1 MNEKI
6 TAVEGHAEKIPSER
20 EVAGRFEKILA
31 GREFSELQKVEDE
44 DGLYVWDVQTT
55 DDDGDRVD
63 ICYKRAGTSATGV
76 IEISAIHQALYTSDG
91 IPCGAGT
98 QFEYIDGRWK
108 ETV

>member
-6 TAVEGHAEKIPSER
+6 TAVEGHAERIPSER
-20 EVAGRFEKILA
+20 EVAVRFEKILD

-44 DGLYVWDVQTT
+44 GGLYVWDIQTI

-63 ICYKRAGTSATGV
+63 ICYKRAGESATGV
-76 IEISAIHQALYTSDG
+76 IEISTIQQALYTSDG

-98 QFEYIDGRWK
+98 QFAYIDGRWK
-108 ETV
+108 ETI